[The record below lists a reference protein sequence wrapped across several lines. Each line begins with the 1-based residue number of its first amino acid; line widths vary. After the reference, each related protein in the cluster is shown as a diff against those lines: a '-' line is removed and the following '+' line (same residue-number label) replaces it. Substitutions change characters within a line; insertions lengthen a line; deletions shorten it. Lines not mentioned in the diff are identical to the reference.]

1 MSTNLSAALEWWGL
15 DKLLKLRRT
24 RPGLVDAA
32 VKQLVES
39 DEKIR
44 WSVVISAYQD
54 REINLGKAAELLGL
68 HELELRDRFIDLGI
82 PIRIGPEDLA
92 EAKAEVKA
100 LRMWITE
107 EEHP

>member
-54 REINLGKAAELLGL
+54 QEINLGKAAELLGL

-82 PIRIGPEDLA
+82 PIRMGPEDLA

-100 LRMWITE
+100 LRTWITK
-107 EEHP
+107 EEHL